1 MSDHLKRLRAPD
13 SWHIPK
19 KTNKFIT
26 KTAPGPHNAN
36 AMPIAVWLRDHM
48 RFALTKKEVKQI
60 LSQKDVIINGRP
72 CRNPSMGIG
81 IFDII
86 SMPKIGK
93 HYRIL
98 RDKKG
103 RHKTI
108 EINAESART
117 RLAKIRGKTI
127 VPGGKVQLNLRFGA
141 NILADNRYKPGDSI
155 VISLSDEDRFTITDH
170 FPFAV
175 GNMAMVIGGKHSG
188 KIAKITGIQK
198 VPGSVPNRVTLTDAN
213 TGTVFDTVETY
224 LYMVGRET
232 PALSE
237 WGIEE

>member
-26 KTAPGPHNAN
+26 KTVPGPHNAN
-36 AMPIAVWLRDHM
+36 AMPVVVWLRDHM
-48 RFALTKKEVKQI
+48 GFVQNFKEVKQV
-60 LSQKDVIINGRP
+60 LAQKDVIINGRP
-72 CRNPSMGIG
+72 CRDPKMGIG

-93 HYRIL
+93 HYRVL

-108 EINAESART
+108 EIDAESAKT
-117 RLAKIRGKTI
+117 RLAKIRGKTM
-127 VPGGKVQLNLRFGA
+127 VPGGKVQLNLRYGA
-141 NILADNRYKPGDSI
+141 NIIADNRYKPGDSV
-155 VISLSDEDRFTITDH
+155 VISLQPEDRFSIIDH
-170 FPFAV
+170 FPFTV
-175 GNMAMVIGGKHSG
+175 GNMAMVIGGRHSG
-188 KIAKITGIQK
+188 KIARITGIHK
-198 VPGSVPNRVTLTDAN
+198 VSGSVPNRVSLEEA
-213 TGTVFDTVETY
+213 TGSRFETISDY
-224 LYMVGRET
+224 IYMVGRET
-232 PALSE
+232 PALAE

>member
-13 SWHIPK
+13 SWHIAK

-26 KTAPGPHNAN
+26 RTIPGPHNAN
-36 AMPIAVWLRDHM
+36 AMPVAVWLRDHM
-48 RFALTKKEVKQI
+48 GFVRNLKEVKQV
-60 LSQKDVIINGRP
+60 LAQKDVIINGRP
-72 CRNPSMGIG
+72 CRDPKMGIG

-103 RHKTI
+103 RHKSI
-108 EINAESART
+108 EIDAESAKT
-117 RLAKIRGKTI
+117 RLAKIRNKT
-127 VPGGKVQLNLRFGA
+127 VVKGGKIQLNLRYGA
-141 NILADNRYKPGDSI
+141 NIIADNRFNPGDSV
-155 VISLSDEDRFTITDH
+155 VISLQPEDRFSVIDH

-175 GNMAMVIGGKHSG
+175 GNMAMVIGGRHSG
-188 KIAKITGIQK
+188 KVARISAIHKISA
-198 VPGSVPNRVTLTDAN
+198 SVPNRVSLEESN
-213 TGTVFDTVETY
+213 GSKFETISEY
-224 LYMVGRET
+224 IYMVGRET
-232 PALSE
+232 PALAE

>member
-26 KTAPGPHNAN
+26 KTVPGPHNAN
-36 AMPIAVWLRDHM
+36 AMPAVVWLRDHM
-48 RFALTKKEVKQI
+48 GFVQNLKEAKQV

-72 CRNPSMGIG
+72 CQDPKMGIG

-93 HYRIL
+93 HYRVL

-108 EINAESART
+108 EIDAESAKT
-117 RLAKIRGKTI
+117 RLAKIKGKTTA
-127 VPGGKVQLNLRFGA
+127 PGGMVQLNLRYGA
-141 NILADNRYKPGDSI
+141 NIIADNRFKPGDSV
-155 VISLSDEDRFTITDH
+155 VISLQPEDRFSIIDH

-175 GNMAMVIGGKHSG
+175 GNMAMIIGGRHSG
-188 KIAKITGIQK
+188 KIARITGIHK
-198 VPGSVPNRVTLTDAN
+198 VAGSVPNRVSLEET
-213 TGTVFDTVETY
+213 TGSRFDTISDY
-224 LYMVGRET
+224 IYMVGRET
-232 PALSE
+232 PALAE

>member
-26 KTAPGPHNAN
+26 KTAAGPHNAN
-36 AMPIAVWLRDHM
+36 AMPVAVWLRDHM
-48 RFALTKKEVKQI
+48 GFALSMKEVKQI
-60 LSQKDVIINGRP
+60 LGQRDVIINGRP
-72 CRNPSMGIG
+72 CRDPRMGIG

-108 EINAESART
+108 EIDDESAKT

-127 VPGGKVQLNLRFGA
+127 VPGGKVQLNLRYGG
-141 NILADNRYKPGDSI
+141 NVLADNRYKPGDSVVLSLAEDGRFSI
-155 VISLSDEDRFTITDH
+155 VDH

-188 KIAKITGIQK
+188 KIARITRIDMI
-198 VPGSVPNRVTLTDAN
+198 PGSVPNRVFLVDESSSTT
-213 TGTVFDTVETY
+213 FDTIDDY
-224 LYMVGRET
+224 IYMVGRET
-232 PALSE
+232 PALTE

>member
-13 SWHIPK
+13 SWHIAK

-26 KTAPGPHNAN
+26 KTVPGPHNAN
-36 AMPIAVWLRDHM
+36 AMPVAVWLRDHM
-48 RFALTKKEVKQI
+48 GYVRNLKEAKQV
-60 LSQKDVIINGRP
+60 LAQRDVMVNGRP
-72 CRNPSMGIG
+72 CRDPRMGIG

-86 SMPKIGK
+86 SLPKIGK

-108 EINAESART
+108 EIDAESAKT
-117 RLAKIRGKTI
+117 RLAKIRGKTV
-127 VPGGKVQLNLRFGA
+127 VPGGKVQLNLRYGA
-141 NILADNRYKPGDSI
+141 NIIADDRYKPGDSV
-155 VISLSDEDRFTITDH
+155 VISLIPEERFAIIDH

-175 GNMAMVIGGKHSG
+175 GNMAMITGGRHSG
-188 KIAKITGIQK
+188 KIARITGIH
-198 VPGSVPNRVTLTDAN
+198 VVSGSVPNRISLVDTA
-213 TGTVFDTVETY
+213 GMAFDTIPDY
-224 LYMVGRET
+224 IYMVGRET
-232 PALSE
+232 PALAE

>member
-36 AMPIAVWLRDHM
+36 AMPITVWLRDHM
-48 RFALTKKEVKQI
+48 GFALTKKEVKQI
-60 LSQKDVIINGRP
+60 LSQKDIIINGRP
-72 CRNPSMGIG
+72 CRNPNMGIG

-86 SMPKIGK
+86 SLPKIGK

-117 RLAKIRGKTI
+117 RLAKVRGKTI
-127 VPGGKVQLNLRFGA
+127 VPGGKVQLNLRYGA
-141 NILADNRYKPGDSI
+141 NILADNRYKPGDSVI
-155 VISLSDEDRFTITDH
+155 ISLSDEDRFTIIDH

-188 KIAKITGIQK
+188 KIAKITDIQK
-198 VPGSVPNRVTLTDAN
+198 IPGSVPNRVTLTDAS
-213 TGTVFDTVETY
+213 TGTMFDTVETY
-224 LYMVGRET
+224 IYMVGRET